1 MVLPFPLEYR
11 EWAHVAAART
21 LAAGASPYEPG
32 PGFYLYGFLYPGLGA
47 LWQRCTGAGPAL
59 FLRLLSYL
67 CTWAVAL
74 LAAAEI
80 RRRTGG
86 LAAQAAAVALLLC
99 VDWLNVTGSAH
110 PAPLGTLLLVVAC
123 LSARKG
129 QAWAAALPVVAAFYV
144 KPYFLAVLLPLGL
157 YFLATG
163 RRRFLH
169 FLCAFLLAGCLSVW
183 GVRQLW
189 PGYFVCNVVHHFNM
203 STFSLPHL
211 ARQLVWL
218 GVFFF
223 PLATVAAVA
232 LWRRPALLLRDVW
245 LLSAVALFIVW
256 LRLAGHVGA
265 FLSYACQLWLPPLV
279 VFALSPGVGLR
290 LFPGFRTAFFPL
302 LLVCSLGVSS
312 WRFTLVPPPTG
323 EQRAA
328 WRQAQADVRRAA
340 ASPSLCF
347 SPLFAGTAEG
357 GKMVCLNTGETEYA
371 PSLSSDRAPVLRL
384 FPETERF
391 RPFAGG
397 FSGRIDA
404 LLASRRFP
412 LVVTDALSYVDGARL
427 REAGYVPLRRY
438 VLRVGVHDVE
448 ASLWAL
454 PGGGMAPRS

>member
-1 MVLPFPLEYR
+1 M
-11 EWAHVAAART
+11 
-21 LAAGASPYEPG
+21 
-32 PGFYLYGFLYPGLGA
+32 
-47 LWQRCTGAGPAL
+47 
-59 FLRLLSYL
+59 
-67 CTWAVAL
+67 
-74 LAAAEI
+74 
-80 RRRTGG
+80 
-86 LAAQAAAVALLLC
+86 
-99 VDWLNVTGSAH
+99 
-110 PAPLGTLLLVVAC
+110 
-123 LSARKG
+123 
-129 QAWAAALPVVAAFYV
+129 
-144 KPYFLAVLLPLGL
+144 
-157 YFLATG
+157 
-163 RRRFLH
+163 
-169 FLCAFLLAGCLSVW
+169 
-183 GVRQLW
+183 
-189 PGYFVCNVVHHFNM
+189 
-203 STFSLPHL
+203 
-211 ARQLVWL
+211 
-218 GVFFF
+218 
-223 PLATVAAVA
+223 
-232 LWRRPALLLRDVW
+232 
-245 LLSAVALFIVW
+245 ALFIVW

-427 REAGYVPLRRY
+427 RGAGYVPLRRY